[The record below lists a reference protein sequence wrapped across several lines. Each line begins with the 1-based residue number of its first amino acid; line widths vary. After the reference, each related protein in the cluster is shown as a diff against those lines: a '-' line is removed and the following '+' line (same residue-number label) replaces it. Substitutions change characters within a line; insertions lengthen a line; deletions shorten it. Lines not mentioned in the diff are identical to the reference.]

1 MKRVKKNVKMMVS
14 YSCSKIAQIA
24 FECLSLANNCAN
36 INGTFCIY
44 QNISAY
50 LCNLDICITIL
61 VSENS
66 EKFVV
71 LIPLIQ

>member
-1 MKRVKKNVKMMVS
+1 MKRVNKNVKMMVS

-24 FECLSLANNCAN
+24 FECLSLANNCAD
-36 INGTFCIY
+36 INIY

-71 LIPLIQ
+71 LMPLIQ